1 MTDEVTAPL
10 LYNSENLNK
19 IRQEKKEENKK
30 TNIKKDIPK
39 KQDIIN
45 NEVVPVLN
53 VGEENRISICE
64 WIIDKINFHFF
75 YHYKE
80 KMGSTFLIYS
90 FEMIIFHLMLY
101 YSFDKFNIR
110 LLYLN
115 LLFALSIIF
124 SSLLSIL
131 HIYIYD
137 SLRDLSFL
145 ILFLLAIIS
154 TFNTYFFIYRLSIIL
169 TYEFIRNI
177 MFTFIIINL
186 SIFFS
191 FYFGSGGNAELNGMA
206 FIVSS
211 LISAIICFGMFFLGI
226 VKIKYSFIIWYVDL
240 IFLLISLLH
249 GEHLFTK
256 FVRRNKL
263 NDYPLIYICLHIDLF
278 LLGLYFFWT
287 LIELIIKKLIKYIK
301 ENI

>member
-19 IRQEKKEENKK
+19 IKQEKKEENKK

-90 FEMIIFHLMLY
+90 FEMIIFYLMLY

-110 LLYLN
+110 L
-115 LLFALSIIF
+115 A
-124 SSLLSIL
+124 
-131 HIYIYD
+131 
-137 SLRDLSFL
+137 
-145 ILFLLAIIS
+145 
-154 TFNTYFFIYRLSIIL
+154 
-169 TYEFIRNI
+169 
-177 MFTFIIINL
+177 
-186 SIFFS
+186 
-191 FYFGSGGNAELNGMA
+191 
-206 FIVSS
+206 
-211 LISAIICFGMFFLGI
+211 
-226 VKIKYSFIIWYVDL
+226 
-240 IFLLISLLH
+240 
-249 GEHLFTK
+249 
-256 FVRRNKL
+256 
-263 NDYPLIYICLHIDLF
+263 
-278 LLGLYFFWT
+278 
-287 LIELIIKKLIKYIK
+287 
-301 ENI
+301 

>member
-1 MTDEVTAPL
+1 
-10 LYNSENLNK
+10 
-19 IRQEKKEENKK
+19 
-30 TNIKKDIPK
+30 
-39 KQDIIN
+39 
-45 NEVVPVLN
+45 
-53 VGEENRISICE
+53 
-64 WIIDKINFHFF
+64 
-75 YHYKE
+75 
-80 KMGSTFLIYS
+80 
-90 FEMIIFHLMLY
+90 
-101 YSFDKFNIR
+101 
-110 LLYLN
+110 
-115 LLFALSIIF
+115 
-124 SSLLSIL
+124 
-131 HIYIYD
+131 
-137 SLRDLSFL
+137 
-145 ILFLLAIIS
+145 
-154 TFNTYFFIYRLSIIL
+154 
-169 TYEFIRNI
+169 

-191 FYFGSGGNAELNGMA
+191 FYFGSGGNEKLNGMA

-211 LISAIICFGMFFLGI
+211 LISAVICFGMFFLGI

>member
-10 LYNSENLNK
+10 LYNSENMTEIK
-19 IRQEKKEENKK
+19 QEKKEENKK
-30 TNIKKDIPK
+30 INIKKDIPK
-39 KQDIIN
+39 IQDITN
-45 NEVVPVLN
+45 NEVVPILN

-90 FEMIIFHLMLY
+90 IEMIIFYLLLY

-191 FYFGSGGNAELNGMA
+191 FYFGSGLNYELNGMA
-206 FIVSS
+206 IMVSS
-211 LISAIICFGMFFLGI
+211 LISAVACLGMFFIGI
-226 VKIKYSFIIWYVDL
+226 IKIKYSFIIWYVDV
-240 IFLLISLLH
+240 IFLFISLFH

-256 FVRRNKL
+256 LITRNKL
-263 NDYPLIYICLHIDLF
+263 NDFPIIYICLHIDLF
-278 LLGLYFFWT
+278 LLGLYFFCT
-287 LIELIIKKLIKYIK
+287 FIELIIKKLI
-301 ENI
+301 

>member
-19 IRQEKKEENKK
+19 IKQEKKEENKK

-137 SLRDLSFL
+137 SLRDLSIL

-191 FYFGSGGNAELNGMA
+191 FYFGSGGNEKLNGMA

-211 LISAIICFGMFFLGI
+211 LISAVICFGMFFLGI
-226 VKIKYSFIIWYVDL
+226 VKIKYSFIIWYVDV
-240 IFLLISLLH
+240 IFLSISLIH
-249 GEHLFTK
+249 GGYLFTK